1 MLTLTLGVKRPL
13 VIVSNHTLGFSLKLA
28 QEKEDS
34 EREKWEI
41 LQRARETSERC
52 MEFKTEVDLKNQQI
66 KKLEVEL
73 AEVSLL

>member
-1 MLTLTLGVKRPL
+1 MSVKNVCTGKLQPL
-13 VIVSNHTLGFSLKLA
+13 IECLQLA
-28 QEKEDS
+28 QEKEES

-52 MEFKTEVDLKNQQI
+52 LEFKTEVDLRNQQI

-73 AEVSLL
+73 AEVKHINSF